1 MHHQES
7 AEANPAVKPDL
18 REKAAQAG
26 YFYVGGLHP
35 CHRSHLM
42 GIIDLLKD
50 IPLSAV
56 LKEKIADL
64 ESENETLKVKLSEAE
79 EKIRNLEERIS
90 HLVVPAEFVEEAGA
104 LFKKN
109 ADGSWNETPYCPNCQ
124 TAMVSPG
131 RHELF
136 RCGKKSCGQFASF
149 KGIGL
154 GDVMCRLP
162 S

>member
-1 MHHQES
+1 
-7 AEANPAVKPDL
+7 
-18 REKAAQAG
+18 
-26 YFYVGGLHP
+26 
-35 CHRSHLM
+35 M
-42 GIIDLLKD
+42 GIPILSEIERL
-50 IPLSAV
+50 INEHGSAV
-56 LKEKIADL
+56 ILKERLALAADQYSAL
-64 ESENETLKVKLSEAE
+64 QKQVAQLQSENERLSLDYEECQKQRMALE
-79 EKIRNLEERIS
+79 EKISYLTAQQEW
-90 HLVVPAEFVEEAGA
+90 AEEAGA
-104 LFKKN
+104 LFRKN
-109 ADGSWNETPYCPNCQ
+109 ADGTWNETPYCPSCK